1 MFKLLLPL
9 PKQICVALSG
19 GVDSVAIVDFLSKN
33 HDVSCAFYHH
43 GTENSEA
50 AFEFVSE
57 FCTDRNIPLFVGMLN
72 KDKDKKLSDEEFW
85 RNERYRFLESIH
97 MPMVTGHNL
106 NDCVETYLW
115 SCLHGK
121 PKVIPATRNNIVRPF
136 LTTKK
141 QVFIDW
147 CNRKNIAWCEDK
159 SNANLKYTRNYIRH
173 TMLPNALVV
182 NPGLFNVVKRIVEKQ
197 I

>member
-1 MFKLLLPL
+1 M
-9 PKQICVALSG
+9 PKQVCVALSG

-33 HDVSCAFYHH
+33 HDLSCAFYHH

-50 AFEFVSE
+50 AYSFVSE
-57 FCTDRNIPLFVGMLN
+57 FCTERNIPLFVGMLN
-72 KDKDKKLSDEEFW
+72 KTKDKKLSDEEFW

-97 MPMVTGHNL
+97 LPMVTGHNL

-121 PKVIPATRNNIVRPF
+121 PKVIPTTRNNIVRPF

-147 CNRKNIAWCEDK
+147 CKRKNIDWCEDK

>member
-9 PKQICVALSG
+9 PKQVCVALSG

-33 HDVSCAFYHH
+33 HDLSCAFYHH

-50 AFEFVSE
+50 AYSFVSE
-57 FCTDRNIPLFVGMLN
+57 FCTERNIPLFVGMLN
-72 KDKDKKLSDEEFW
+72 KTKDKKLSDEEFW

-97 MPMVTGHNL
+97 LPMVTGHNL

-121 PKVIPATRNNIVRPF
+121 PKVIPTTRNNIVRPF

-147 CNRKNIAWCEDK
+147 CKRKNIDWCEDK

>member
-50 AFEFVSE
+50 ACEFVSQ